1 MVCSLPYDRR
11 LEISLSYIFLIFMS
25 NVIKRRI
32 QSGQEEAYLEIYF
45 NYASK
50 NATFPILVPTALNV
64 MCHALS
70 VKQYY
75 KYFNNTS

>member
-11 LEISLSYIFLIFMS
+11 LKISLGYIFLIFMS
-25 NVIKRRI
+25 NVIKSRI

-50 NATFPILVPTALNV
+50 KANFPILEPTALNV
-64 MCHALS
+64 MCHTLS
-70 VKQYY
+70 VQQY
-75 KYFNNTS
+75 

>member
-11 LEISLSYIFLIFMS
+11 LKISISYIFLISMS
-25 NVIKRRI
+25 NVIKKRI

-50 NATFPILVPTALNV
+50 NATFP
-64 MCHALS
+64 